1 MKKKWQISRRAVLR
15 GLGTAVALPMLDAMQ
30 PTLGLGST
38 TEQTVPPRR
47 MAFLMVPNGV
57 HVPDWTPTTEGYD
70 FKLPYILE
78 PLARVQDE
86 LLVLT
91 GLTHDKGRANGDSAG
106 DHARACASFLTGCQP
121 RKTHGANLRAG
132 ASADQI
138 AARQIGDATLFPSLE
153 IGCERLGLSG
163 NCDSGYSCAYSS
175 SISWSSPNTPLGKE
189 VNPRQVFERLFSS
202 QDQDSTKRNLYRKS
216 ILDFVIE
223 DAHNLKVRLGQ
234 TDQRKLDEYLTGVRQ
249 IEQRIL
255 RTEEHADA
263 ALADRTGLKKPAGI
277 PDDYQEHVRLMGDLM
292 VLAFQNDLTRI
303 CTFMLANEGSNKN
316 YRFIGVPDGHHHL
329 SHHSGNVEKQN
340 KIRQIN
346 RFHITQ
352 FAYIVERL
360 KSIREADGSTLLDNS
375 MILYGSDMSD
385 GNAHNN
391 ENLPILLAGKGGGTL
406 HTGRHLLYEQET
418 PMANLLLSMLDRIGA
433 PVDHIGDS
441 TGPLEK
447 LL

>member
-1 MKKKWQISRRAVLR
+1 MSNTNLYRRTFLR
-15 GLGTAVALPMLDAMQ
+15 GMGLSLGLPLLDAMA
-30 PTLGLGST
+30 
-38 TEQTVPPRR
+38 PRTARGGESNPGDTPVR
-47 MAFLMVPNGV
+47 MAFVFVPNGAIMQ
-57 HVPDWTPTTEGYD
+57 DWTPAATGSDYELSKTLSALAD
-70 FKLPYILE
+70 F
-78 PLARVQDE
+78 QDDIT
-86 LLVLT
+86 VLT
-91 GLTHDKGRANGDSAG
+91 GLAQDNGRAKGDGPG
-106 DHARACASFLTGCQP
+106 DHARCASTFLTGAHP
-121 RKTHGANLRAG
+121 VKTDGTDIRVG
-132 ASADQI
+132 VSVDQV
-138 AARQIGDATLFPSLE
+138 AAAEIGHHTRLPSLE
-153 IGCERLGLSG
+153 LGIERGRNAG

-255 RTEEHADA
+255 RTEKHADA

-433 PVDHIGDS
+433 PVDYIGDS